1 VEELREKIVI
11 EKRFK
16 EGASYMLT
24 KLLEKNDKN
33 SIHLVEKNSDKN
45 IEGQAIKICYKS
57 NEEGEGAKK
66 LLKVK

>member
-1 VEELREKIVI
+1 
-11 EKRFK
+11 
-16 EGASYMLT
+16 M
-24 KLLEKNDKN
+24 NDKN
-33 SIHLVEKNSDKN
+33 SLHLVEKNPDKN